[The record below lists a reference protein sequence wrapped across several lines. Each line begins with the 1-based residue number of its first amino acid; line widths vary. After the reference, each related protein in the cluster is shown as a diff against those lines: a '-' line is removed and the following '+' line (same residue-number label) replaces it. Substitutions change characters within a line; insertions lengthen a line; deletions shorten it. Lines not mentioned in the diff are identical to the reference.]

1 MVIVQSVL
9 LHVLQGRIMFD
20 EEGVRVPQILEVY
33 QNRPVPGELLCLSEQ
48 SMSSI
53 ALQYVNQ
60 RVGRLSM

>member
-1 MVIVQSVL
+1 
-9 LHVLQGRIMFD
+9 MFD